1 MNVYFDKTNQRTF
14 GTWPLRGKELTS
26 ALEIAIDIGYRSVD
40 TAQMYGNEADI
51 GASLTDLGLSR
62 DELCITTK
70 VHPDNFDDADFMPS
84 VEKSLEKLRLD
95 CVDVLLLHW
104 PPIGED
110 IAPPLR
116 LLEKAYEKG
125 FARNIGVS
133 NYTTRMMH
141 DAKKIIDSLHQG
153 KFSPPRLDS
162 NTELFGYL
170 QRMAE
175 IKDLGDGVVFTQAH
189 YLAAARLTLEQLN
202 IEQNLS
208 LGEIRDL
215 INTNRRIAQAL
226 VETMDKEG
234 LTQRVGDERRITE
247 AGKLFLKNG

>member
-1 MNVYFDKTNQRTF
+1 
-14 GTWPLRGKELTS
+14 
-26 ALEIAIDIGYRSVD
+26 
-40 TAQMYGNEADI
+40 
-51 GASLTDLGLSR
+51 
-62 DELCITTK
+62 
-70 VHPDNFDDADFMPS
+70 
-84 VEKSLEKLRLD
+84 
-95 CVDVLLLHW
+95 
-104 PPIGED
+104 
-110 IAPPLR
+110 
-116 LLEKAYEKG
+116 
-125 FARNIGVS
+125 
-133 NYTTRMMH
+133 
-141 DAKKIIDSLHQG
+141 
-153 KFSPPRLDS
+153 
-162 NTELFGYL
+162 
-170 QRMAE
+170 MAE